1 VQHVI
6 KERDKRWNLDS
17 LIETVI
23 EPLIINLQD
32 SSDNSSDMNISDNSD
47 IN

>member
-6 KERDKRWNLDS
+6 KERDKMWNLDS

>member
-1 VQHVI
+1 M
-6 KERDKRWNLDS
+6 WNLDS